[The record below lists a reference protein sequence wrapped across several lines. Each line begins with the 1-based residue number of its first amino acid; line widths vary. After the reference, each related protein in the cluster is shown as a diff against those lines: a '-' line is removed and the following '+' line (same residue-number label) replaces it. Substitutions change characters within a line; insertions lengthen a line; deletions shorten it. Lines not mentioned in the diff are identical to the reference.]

1 MVPCF
6 AAFQSQQTM
15 AHKNSVMGNFSRSF
29 VRKKRENKNLA
40 RKLCKLLST
49 FLLGPYSF
57 SFPKACRE
65 CAKDP
70 EEFCSCRLQQWEMAF
85 ISINILVLTPCQVF
99 SKGISK
105 LWVCWQ
111 PPNFR
116 PLAPQTNIIKQVLLL
131 EGKSLGW
138 KILLCLIHFGW
149 ASVIFTRGQ
158 DLTGTSYF
166 QAWWWKKWYWIYIR
180 RMFASHFPFLEAR
193 AALRSNCKAIF

>member
-1 MVPCF
+1 
-6 AAFQSQQTM
+6 
-15 AHKNSVMGNFSRSF
+15 MGNFSRSF

-57 SFPKACRE
+57 SFPKACRG

-70 EEFCSCRLQQWEMAF
+70 EEFCSCPLQQWEMAF

-116 PLAPQTNIIKQVLLL
+116 PLAPQTNIIKQVPALLL
-131 EGKSLGW
+131 LGREKFGVENIALSHTFW
-138 KILLCLIHFGW
+138 MSICHIYTRTRPYWDILFSGLMMEEVVLN
-149 ASVIFTRGQ
+149 
-158 DLTGTSYF
+158 LYE
-166 QAWWWKKWYWIYIR
+166 R
-180 RMFASHFPFLEAR
+180 RMFASHFPFMEAR